1 MKINQSL
8 KTKDETINQS
18 VLIGRNLMIIYSILE
33 KCTTNLFHQLKNHLE
48 NVLLLIVAN
57 EYCVLVCDETWLF
70 HLVLIVLSLND
81 NGIKIN

>member
-8 KTKDETINQS
+8 KTEDETINQR
-18 VLIGRNLMIIYSILE
+18 V
-33 KCTTNLFHQLKNHLE
+33 TNLFHQLKNHLE